1 MCTHLGCAVRV
12 LTISPFALTGILR
25 SSEERDGEPYTPPPM
40 SESHVIKPISLMELV
55 REFYAAKLDVSFSNP
70 MRRGTA
76 DLNFREFLRCI
87 LRISLAM
94 HAHNPPKPGKHR
106 ANGIFSTTFEAL
118 KEEDGRATERAHTPL
133 YHRRG
138 NIMGSSP
145 TKSCKMT
152 STSIIS
158 RLLRTSR
165 ALISQRET
173 NTPAPTPQGCT
184 DLIVSSESI
193 RSPVRIMYTQK
204 NSERRKQT
212 MLVAGPESA
221 QLSPARPMMP
231 QKARPR
237 PVTSGGP
244 PVIRLIRPPD
254 PS

>member
-1 MCTHLGCAVRV
+1 MLLRTTDRIV
-12 LTISPFALTGILR
+12 TIALAGILR
-25 SSEERDGEPYTPPPM
+25 STEERDGEPYTPPPM

-70 MRRGTA
+70 VRRETA

-94 HAHNPPKPGKHR
+94 HAHNPSKSDKHR

-118 KEEDGRATERAHTPL
+118 KEEEGRVTERAHTPL

-138 NIMGSSP
+138 NIIGSSP

-158 RLLRTSR
+158 KLLRTSR

-173 NTPAPTPQGCT
+173 NTPSPNPQSCT
-184 DLIVSSESI
+184 DLMITSDSI
-193 RSPVRIMYTQK
+193 RFPVRIVYTQK
-204 NSERRKQT
+204 NPERHKET
-212 MLVAGPESA
+212 MLVAGPEST
-221 QLSPARPMMP
+221 QLSPARPVMP